1 MKEYR
6 QSKHSLKKQISLL
19 LPFEIYEGT
28 KRDAQKYGRSMAYH
42 IVETLRLTYDKSI
55 KEVQAEREEAAKVRI
70 LQEMTQEAQAKG
82 KPKEFCEALER
93 VFGRFAKVKKA
104 DDFTAEFR
112 IDVMMFA
119 NIMLEPGEDGP

>member
-6 QSKHSLKKQISLL
+6 QPKHSLKKQISIL
-19 LPFEIYEGT
+19 LPFEIYDGA

-70 LQEMTQEAQAKG
+70 LQEMTEEALEKG
-82 KPKEFCEALER
+82 ESKEFCSTLESVFATFSEVKEAE
-93 VFGRFAKVKKA
+93 
-104 DDFTAEFR
+104 DFTPEFR
-112 IDVMMFA
+112 NDVVMFA
-119 NIMLEPGEDGP
+119 TMMLESKSAEE

>member
-6 QSKHSLKKQISLL
+6 QPKHSLKKQISVL
-19 LPFEIYEGT
+19 LPFEIYDGA

-70 LQEMTQEAQAKG
+70 LQEMTQEALAKG
-82 KPKEFCEALER
+82 ESKEFCDTLES
-93 VFGRFAKVKKA
+93 VFGNFAEVKNA
-104 DDFTAEFR
+104 EDFTPEFR
-112 IDVMMFA
+112 KDVLMFA
-119 NIMLEPGEDGP
+119 MLMLESKTAEE

>member
-6 QSKHSLKKQISLL
+6 QSKHSLKKQVSLL
-19 LPFEIYEGT
+19 LPFEIYEGA
-28 KRDAQKYGRSMAYH
+28 KRDAQRYGRSMAYH

-82 KPKEFCEALER
+82 KSKVFCETLET
-93 VFGRFAKVKKA
+93 VFARFAKVKKA
-104 DDFTAEFR
+104 EDFTPDFQD
-112 IDVMMFA
+112 DVMMFA
-119 NIMLEPGEDGP
+119 HIMSESEAEEK

>member
-6 QSKHSLKKQISLL
+6 QPKHSLKKQISIL
-19 LPFEIYEGT
+19 LPFEIYDGA

-70 LQEMTQEAQAKG
+70 LQEMTEEARGKG
-82 KPKEFCEALER
+82 ESKELCETLET
-93 VFGRFAKVKKA
+93 VFENFAEVKKA
-104 DDFTAEFR
+104 EDFTSEFR
-112 IDVMMFA
+112 NDVVMFA
-119 NIMLEPGEDGP
+119 KMMLESKSAEE

>member
-6 QSKHSLKKQISLL
+6 QPKHSLKKQISIL
-19 LPFEIYEGT
+19 LPFEIYDGA

-70 LQEMTQEAQAKG
+70 LREMTEEAQEKG
-82 KPKEFCEALER
+82 ESKELCETLET
-93 VFGRFAKVKKA
+93 VFENFAKVKKA
-104 DDFTAEFR
+104 EDFTPEFR
-112 IDVMMFA
+112 NDVVMFA
-119 NIMLEPGEDGP
+119 KMMLESKSAEE